1 VVGDRVDYRS
11 AVTIRTVLRAA
22 AVTGATFG
30 VVLLGSPA
38 FAAHR
43 DDGDDPGK
51 GLSAL
56 ETLLIFGVIPVALFL
71 LIALLV
77 SAPSI
82 ARGPRYRADR
92 GWQGPPL
99 VFGAPRDLQLP
110 SGSTMSGG
118 QAIEAAPGDS
128 TSEPASEGGGASA
141 RW

>member
-1 VVGDRVDYRS
+1 VVGDRVDYLS
-11 AVTIRTVLRAA
+11 GVTIRTVFRAA
-22 AVTGATFG
+22 AVTGATTG
-30 VVLLGSPA
+30 AVLLGSPA

-77 SAPSI
+77 SVPSI

-110 SGSTMSGG
+110 SGPAGSA
-118 QAIEAAPGDS
+118 QAIEAAHGDS
-128 TSEPASEGGGASA
+128 TSEPAPEGGGASA

>member
-1 VVGDRVDYRS
+1 VVGDRVDYLS

-22 AVTGATFG
+22 AVTGATTG
-30 VVLLGSPA
+30 AVLLGSPA

-56 ETLLIFGVIPVALFL
+56 ETLLIFGLIPVALFL

-110 SGSTMSGG
+110 SGSSQSGG
-118 QAIEAAPGDS
+118 QAMEAAPGDS

>member
-1 VVGDRVDYRS
+1 MAGDRVDYRS
-11 AVTIRTVLRAA
+11 GVTTRTVLRAA
-22 AVTGATFG
+22 AVIGATTG

-56 ETLLIFGVIPVALFL
+56 QTLLIFGVIPVALFL
-71 LIALLV
+71 VIALLV

-99 VFGAPRDLQLP
+99 VFGAPRDLQFP
-110 SGSTMSGG
+110 SAAAPSGG

-128 TSEPASEGGGASA
+128 ANEPASEGGGASA

>member
-1 VVGDRVDYRS
+1 VVGDRVDYLS
-11 AVTIRTVLRAA
+11 CVTIRTVLRAA
-22 AVTGATFG
+22 AVTGATTG
-30 VVLLGSPA
+30 AVLLGSPA

-56 ETLLIFGVIPVALFL
+56 QTFLIFGVIPVALFL
-71 LIALLV
+71 FIALLV

-110 SGSTMSGG
+110 SGSAPSGG

>member
-1 VVGDRVDYRS
+1 VAGDRVDYRS
-11 AVTIRTVLRAA
+11 GVTTRIVLRAA
-22 AVTGATFG
+22 AVTGATTG
-30 VVLLGSPA
+30 AVLLGSPA

-110 SGSTMSGG
+110 SAATSSGG
-118 QAIEAAPGDS
+118 QAIQAPPGES
-128 TSEPASEGGGASA
+128 TSEPASEGGGASD

>member
-1 VVGDRVDYRS
+1 VVGDRVDYLS
-11 AVTIRTVLRAA
+11 SVTIRTVFRAA
-22 AVTGATFG
+22 AVTGATTG
-30 VVLLGSPA
+30 ALLVGSPA

-56 ETLLIFGVIPVALFL
+56 ETLLIFGVIPVGLFL

-110 SGSTMSGG
+110 SGSPTGG
-118 QAIEAAPGDS
+118 QAIEAAPGES
-128 TSEPASEGGGASA
+128 TTEPASEGGGASA